1 MGNKPAETC
10 FDKYSLP
17 YSLSSED
24 NHRIIPAVQEQQVYA
39 SNLNLSSGYH
49 IVLQDNRLENER
61 LWLKKYLQND
71 FQLIENSQGKTI
83 RLILQSSSEQKR
95 R

>member
-71 FQLIENSQGKTI
+71 FQLY
-83 RLILQSSSEQKR
+83 
-95 R
+95 